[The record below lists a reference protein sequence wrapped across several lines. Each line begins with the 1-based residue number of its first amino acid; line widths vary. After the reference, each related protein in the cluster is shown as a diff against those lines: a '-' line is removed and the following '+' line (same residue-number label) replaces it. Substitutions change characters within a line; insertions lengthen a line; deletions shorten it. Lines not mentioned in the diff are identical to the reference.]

1 MPDEPGLAPSEPAFD
16 VRSPDRLAT
25 RGAIELLPEL
35 VRDVPAVAV
44 DPRDRRAAPEL
55 SDDALVAAVEAAKG
69 VVIIDLKPADV
80 PRTRESG
87 VYPAIARA
95 EVAAARRTLEQRGA
109 RILMTMRTSSITVL
123 EIEPRDAPALRSL
136 PYVNT
141 LAPSGTAQPGLV
153 QQDTTWGVKKIGADW
168 AWTNVGALGQYV
180 NVTLIDT
187 GVDATHLNNYSLDGP
202 ADLSWDC
209 LYVPQIGLT
218 DTCYERNML
227 ESHGSAM
234 ASIINARD
242 NAAGEIGVA
251 PALRNFASIK
261 VCHWINGQFDCPLPS
276 IIAALDWV
284 TAQGLPRHVV
294 NLSIQRCGS
303 HDPTAQALAR
313 AANAGALLVSI
324 AGNTDLPCPS
334 NPSGVLFP
342 GSHSSTIAVSGTLWN
357 DEFAT
362 ASASG
367 CEIGS
372 RSGSQVDLAAPFIAR
387 TMQFGGGWAEG
398 CGTSGAGA
406 FVTGAAALIWSQH
419 LTETASQIRN
429 RLLFSA
435 QLLAGGSQPHLFGHG
450 RVSVFN
456 ALYTPPPPPLSASI
470 TGASAVPAATLC
482 NWIGGGGFGTPPYS
496 FAWYVDWVPQTST
509 ADVFSLTTPSAGFTI
524 QLRVTDAASNVAWA
538 HQSVD
543 VDALATCSDQ

>member
-1 MPDEPGLAPSEPAFD
+1 MPEERVVEPFEPAFD
-16 VRSPDRLAT
+16 VRSADRPAG
-25 RGAIELLPEL
+25 RGAIDVLPEL
-35 VRDVPAVAV
+35 VRDVSAVAV
-44 DPRDRRAAPEL
+44 DPRDRRDDPEI
-55 SDDALVAAVEAAKG
+55 SDEALVAAVAAAEG
-69 VVIIDLKPADV
+69 VVIVDLKPVGV

-87 VYPAIARA
+87 VYPAISRA
-95 EVAAARRTLEQRGA
+95 DVAAARSALEERGA

-123 EIEPRDAPALRSL
+123 EIDPRDAPSLRNL
-136 PYVNT
+136 PFVNT
-141 LAPSGTAQPGLV
+141 LAPSGMAQPGMT

-187 GVDATHLNNYSLDGP
+187 GVDATHHNNYSLDGP
-202 ADLSWDC
+202 ADLSLDC
-209 LYVPQIGLT
+209 LYVPQVGLT
-218 DTCYERNML
+218 DTCYERSL
-227 ESHGSAM
+227 SESHGSGM

-242 NAAGEIGVA
+242 NADGEIGVA
-251 PALRNFASIK
+251 HALHNFASIK

-294 NLSIQRCGS
+294 NVSIQRCGS
-303 HDPTAQALAR
+303 DDLTAQALAR

-324 AGNTDLPCPS
+324 AGNTDVPCPS

-367 CEIGS
+367 CGIGS
-372 RSGSQVDLAAPFIAR
+372 RSGSQVDLAAPFVAR
-387 TMQFGGGWAEG
+387 TMRFGGGWAEG

-419 LTETASQIRN
+419 LTESAAQIRN
-429 RLLFSA
+429 RLLSSA
-435 QLLAGGSQPHLFGHG
+435 HVLAGGSQPHLFGHG
-450 RVSVFN
+450 RLSVFN

-470 TGASAVPAATLC
+470 TGASVVPSATLC
-482 NWIGGGGFGTPPYS
+482 NWFGGGGFGTPPYS
-496 FAWYVDWVPQTST
+496 YVWYVDWVPQSST
-509 ADVFSLTTPSAGFTI
+509 ADVLTLTTRSIGFTI
-524 QLRVTDAASNVAWA
+524 QLRVTDAASNIAWA

-543 VDALATCSDQ
+543 VDALATCADQ